1 MPLHRSSR
9 WTLQFICFDR
19 GLARWVRLGD
29 LNLKTTDDKTRTQ
42 QFSVAKIFRHPEYA
56 FPAHYNDIALLQ
68 LDRDVKFDGYVR
80 PACLHV
86 EQDIP
91 AKKPEA
97 VGWGLTDWSEWSLTI
112 CQ

>member
-1 MPLHRSSR
+1 MVK
-9 WTLQFICFDR
+9 
-19 GLARWVRLGD
+19 WVRLGD
-29 LNLKTTDDKTRTQ
+29 LNLRTTEDNTQ
-42 QFSVAKIFRHPEYA
+42 VQEFSVAKVFRHPGYV

-91 AKKPEA
+91 ARQPEA
-97 VGWGLTDWSEWSLTI
+97 TGWGLTDWGEGRLTI
-112 CQ
+112 C